1 MLEDLKNNTCFAS
14 GSVAVDDYWKSRG
27 VQGANE
33 TDKVENLRASAWETG
48 EKGVQS
54 DGFFSEREVSN
65 GWWVGGV
72 GFRVVIG

>member
-1 MLEDLKNNTCFAS
+1 MLEHLKSNTCFAS
-14 GSVAVDDYWKSRG
+14 GSVAVDHYWKSRG

-33 TDKVENLRASAWETG
+33 TDQVENLRASAWETG

-54 DGFFSEREVSN
+54 DGFLSGREVSN